1 MNEVEAEGKIA
12 QEDKTV
18 SVSKESKTEKVEED
32 GEKVRPLCC
41 DIGYPAPHD

>member
-32 GEKVRPLCC
+32 WEKVEENEENNVEEE
-41 DIGYPAPHD
+41 